1 MHEAIEHLVY
11 MSGGN
16 SDAALASLDQQ
27 IRSLVRACKMPS
39 PYIELDYQTEPSFFS
54 ALSVYG
60 HRHDMIL
67 IRPPGFESLAG
78 LGIRSVSRAY
88 LGGKIVELGYL
99 HHLRFLPEI
108 RGGSF
113 LLRGYKALRQV
124 FNRHPVSAT
133 LTAILE
139 DNRPAR
145 AALENQRA
153 GGTMP
158 VYKPISRFLT
168 ALIPLRG
175 PGARWP
181 QRYRTTFNS
190 AGPAR
195 KLTQAD
201 LPQLLAL
208 FVAAGQ
214 CNEGSPAYVAAD
226 FADPAEGRLAGLDIT
241 SMIGIF
247 IGSELHA
254 AIGIW
259 NQQTYKQIVLSHL
272 CIPLLAL
279 RDAWQA
285 GRALWGDCPIPAVG
299 EKVNSVLLD
308 PWVVRPGFER
318 ELMPELL
325 AAAMREAQSHGAL
338 FAAFGV
344 AEKNPAIN
352 AVKSVFFLPYWS
364 IIYQVFWPETLMYE
378 FDTMQLK
385 LANLGAL

>member
-1 MHEAIEHLVY
+1 MREAIEHLVY
-11 MSGGN
+11 LSGDSADVG
-16 SDAALASLDQQ
+16 LTSLDQQ
-27 IRSLVRACKMPS
+27 IRSLVRASRMPS

-54 ALSVYG
+54 ALAAYG
-60 HRHDMIL
+60 QRHDMIL
-67 IRPPGFESLAG
+67 VRPPGFENLAG

-88 LGGKIVELGYL
+88 LGGKIVDLGYL

-113 LLRGYKALRQV
+113 LLRGYKALRKV
-124 FNRHPVSAT
+124 FSQHPVAAT

-153 GGTMP
+153 GGIMP
-158 VYKPISRFLT
+158 VYKPVSRFLS

-181 QRYRTTFNS
+181 QRYRATPDNS
-190 AGPAR
+190 GRVR
-195 KLTQAD
+195 KLTPAD

-208 FVAAGQ
+208 FAAAGR
-214 CNEGSPAYVAAD
+214 CNEGSPAYVAED
-226 FADPAEGRLAGLDIT
+226 FADSGEGRLVGLDIT
-241 SMIGIF
+241 AMLGIF
-247 IGSELHA
+247 VGSELRA

-259 NQQTYKQIVLSHL
+259 NQQAYRQIVLSHL
-272 CIPLLAL
+272 CMPLLAI
-279 RDAWQA
+279 RQAWQA
-285 GRALWGDCPIPAVG
+285 GSALWGDCPIPAVG
-299 EKVNSVLLD
+299 GKVNSVLLD

-325 AAAMREAQSHGAL
+325 AAAVREAQSHGAL

-364 IIYQVFWPETLMYE
+364 IIYQVFWPETSMYE

>member
-11 MSGGN
+11 LSGDS
-16 SDAALASLDQQ
+16 SDVALASLDQQ
-27 IRSLVRACKMPS
+27 IRSLVRASKMPS

-67 IRPPGFESLAG
+67 VRPPGFENLAG

-88 LGGKIVELGYL
+88 LGGKIVDLGYL

-124 FNRHPVSAT
+124 FNQHPVSAT

-153 GGTMP
+153 GGIMP
-158 VYKPISRFLT
+158 VYRPVSRFLS

-181 QRYRTTFNS
+181 QRCRATPDNS
-190 AGPAR
+190 GRVR
-195 KLTQAD
+195 KLTPAD

-208 FVAAGQ
+208 FAAAGH
-214 CNEGSPAYVAAD
+214 CNDGSPAYVAAD
-226 FADPAEGRLAGLDIT
+226 FANPGAGRLGGLDIT

-247 IGSELHA
+247 SGSILHA
-254 AIGIW
+254 AMGVW

-272 CIPLLAL
+272 CMPLLAI
-279 RDAWQA
+279 RNAWQA
-285 GRALWGDCPIPAVG
+285 GSALWGTCPIPAVG
-299 EKVNSVLLD
+299 EKVDSVLLD
-308 PWVVRPGFER
+308 PWVIRPGFER
-318 ELMPELL
+318 KLMPELL
-325 AAAMREAQSHGAL
+325 AAAVRAAQSQGAL
-338 FAAFGV
+338 FAALGV

-364 IIYQVFWPETLMYE
+364 IIYQVFWPETSMYE